1 MAFPY
6 QQILLLTM
14 VLEAGAQSSSSLVPT
29 GPPPGSQSPSQ
40 GGQKTYTIPTPCFLL
55 PGTHTHCACT
65 WTQMPTCSSA
75 VPGCEGVRSGM
86 TPLGKWE
93 DVPRPCCEWAPVP
106 GAVGMERGAACLVA
120 VETGWLRWGSGA
132 QAWQLELEQYGSS
145 KGQAL
150 MPMVG
155 G

>member
-6 QQILLLTM
+6 QQMLLLTM
-14 VLEAGAQSSSSLVPT
+14 VLESGAQSSSSLVPT
-29 GPPPGSQSPSQ
+29 GPSPPGNQSPSQ

-55 PGTHTHCACT
+55 QGTHTHCACT
-65 WTQMPTCSSA
+65 RTQMPTCSSAA

-120 VETGWLRWGSGA
+120 VETGWLWWGSGA

-145 KGQAL
+145 RAR
-150 MPMVG
+150 P
-155 G
+155 